1 MSHQGHHEHP
11 PHGEGRHGGPG
22 PQGPGMMEA
31 PAVMDM
37 VMERDIKM
45 GTVMVMEGHNDGH
58 DQGPQGPEHHEGLGH
73 EGGHGHGH
81 GDGGSSGFRKFFQAI
96 SQEA

>member
-1 MSHQGHHEHP
+1 
-11 PHGEGRHGGPG
+11 
-22 PQGPGMMEA
+22 MMEA

-58 DQGPQGPEHHEGLGH
+58 GQGPQGPEHHEGLGH